1 MHVKRMSSLSVKWPL
16 LLFLSYF
23 LSVSQPPPQIVVPS
37 WHHGCQSLQTWMG
50 ETWQGSENL
59 GRVGNEDSCQ
69 VKFQFLS
76 CMIHN
81 WLIHEFS
88 EMSWLESFG
97 LMGKK
102 FIHGYFP
109 GWFNANIREMPI
121 SHSCGIHPELRVL
134 SEVWSG
140 WSRHRDLWQA
150 SDCLVFQGQKLNAV
164 AILKKHN
171 SCLSPNVKR
180 KHV

>member
-1 MHVKRMSSLSVKWPL
+1 MWKECHHCEMASAPLSFTFPVCQSTSTPNSSPSLASWVPIPSDLNGRDLARLRRFGEGRQWR
-16 LLFLSYF
+16 FLSSEIPIPI
-23 LSVSQPPPQIVVPS
+23 LHDPQLVDP
-37 WHHGCQSLQTWMG
+37 
-50 ETWQGSENL
+50 
-59 GRVGNEDSCQ
+59 RV
-69 VKFQFLS
+69 F
-76 CMIHN
+76 
-81 WLIHEFS
+81 
-88 EMSWLESFG
+88 EMNWLESFG
-97 LMGKK
+97 LMGKEST
-102 FIHGYFP
+102 HGYFP
-109 GWFNANIREMPI
+109 GWFNVNIREMPI